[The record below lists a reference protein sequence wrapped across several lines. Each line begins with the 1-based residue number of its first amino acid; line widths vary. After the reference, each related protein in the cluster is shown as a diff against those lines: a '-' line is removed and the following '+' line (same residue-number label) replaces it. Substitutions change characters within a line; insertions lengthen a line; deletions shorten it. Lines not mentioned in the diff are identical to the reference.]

1 MMIIEDNHPPMVSE
15 QAVAY
20 CKGFLMTVD
29 DALPCACTF
38 ARAFLVTI
46 YGNNLF

>member
-1 MMIIEDNHPPMVSE
+1 MLIEENDAPIVSE
-15 QAVAY
+15 AAMVY

-38 ARAFLVTI
+38 ARAFLVSM
-46 YGNNLF
+46 YGKDLA